1 MRGDDLTPCPP
12 RARPDGKRRAMTV
25 TRTRALLDLEVAVM
39 RPRTV
44 VLIVIGLLIVLGAV
58 ADAIYLAHY
67 HGPYIHGPGY

>member
-1 MRGDDLTPCPP
+1 
-12 RARPDGKRRAMTV
+12 
-25 TRTRALLDLEVAVM
+25 M

-67 HGPYIHGPGY
+67 HGPTLGPPHGY